1 MIDSHAHLYLEEFD
15 EDREAVIRRARE
27 AGVKSIINIGID
39 LETTSQ
45 AIELAREHADFFASA
60 GIHPQ
65 SPIDDLETALAGL
78 RELIL
83 SHPEEVVAVGEIG
96 LDYYWDTVPPEAQ
109 SGILQDQ
116 LDLAVELSL
125 PVIFHC
131 REAIGP
137 LLKLLEARDK
147 IPPGVFHC
155 FEGGP
160 AEAER
165 GLALGFHISFAG
177 NVTYKNAQRLQQAAA
192 VVPLNRLLLETDSP
206 YLPPHPHR
214 GERNEPAYTALTR
227 DFLAE
232 LLGIPPLEIDEAAT
246 VNTRR
251 LFSLR
256 G

>member
-83 SHPEEVVAVGEIG
+83 SHPKEVVAVGEIG

-131 REAIGP
+131 REAIVP
-137 LLKLLEARDK
+137 LL
-147 IPPGVFHC
+147 
-155 FEGGP
+155 
-160 AEAER
+160 
-165 GLALGFHISFAG
+165 
-177 NVTYKNAQRLQQAAA
+177 
-192 VVPLNRLLLETDSP
+192 
-206 YLPPHPHR
+206 
-214 GERNEPAYTALTR
+214 
-227 DFLAE
+227 
-232 LLGIPPLEIDEAAT
+232 
-246 VNTRR
+246 
-251 LFSLR
+251 
-256 G
+256 